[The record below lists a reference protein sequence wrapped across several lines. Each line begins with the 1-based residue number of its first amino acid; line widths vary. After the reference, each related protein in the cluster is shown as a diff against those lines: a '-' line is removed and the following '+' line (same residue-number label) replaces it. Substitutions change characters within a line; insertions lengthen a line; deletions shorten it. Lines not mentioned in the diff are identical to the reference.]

1 MSSNKRD
8 NILNAALLLFV
19 EQSYTGTTVPDIANK
34 ANVGTGTI
42 YRYFES
48 KEVLV
53 NDLYQHWV
61 AELEYA
67 LTHDFYKI
75 GVSMREQFHH
85 LIQRIIGFA
94 NRNIHALLF
103 IDNNSGRHYLNEH
116 SKNMFNRIL
125 SFLGELLESGKQQG
139 LITPLPSNA
148 LIAIVYGA
156 LVYFYRIIL
165 DGGLVETS
173 NLLASL
179 EECCWNA
186 IRVH

>member
-8 NILNAALLLFV
+8 DILNAALLLFV

-48 KEVLV
+48 KEVLI
-53 NDLYQHWV
+53 NDLYQYWV
-61 AELEYA
+61 TELERT
-67 LTHDFYKI
+67 LIYKFPTKASI
-75 GVSMREQFHH
+75 REQFHH
-85 LIQRIIGFA
+85 LIHQIIAFA
-94 NRNIHALLF
+94 HRNIHALLF

-116 SKNMFNRIL
+116 SRKMFNRIL
-125 SFLGELLESGKQQG
+125 NYLCEFLENGKRQG

-156 LVYFYRIIL
+156 LVYLYRIIL
-165 DGGLVETS
+165 DGGLEETP